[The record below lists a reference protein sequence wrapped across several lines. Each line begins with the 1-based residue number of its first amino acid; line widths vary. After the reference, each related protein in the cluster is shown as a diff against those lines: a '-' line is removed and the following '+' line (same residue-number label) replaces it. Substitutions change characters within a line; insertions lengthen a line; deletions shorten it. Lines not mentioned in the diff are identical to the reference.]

1 MNLKLPKDL
10 KLPNLDLK
18 LKTWQ
23 RRTLYGLFAAA
34 AFLFALR
41 QTFPT
46 EAVKERLVMEAAAQG
61 WELTVVDVEAAGFAG
76 IGMRGVTLE
85 SREGVRIPVERLTA
99 SLRLW
104 PLVLGRRSIAFD
116 AEVFDGHVKGY
127 AEERK
132 AGRRLVA
139 QAAGVDLSRAVPLRK
154 ATGLDLLG
162 SLRGDVDITL
172 DEKEPA
178 KSAGHAD
185 LVVEGATVNGGAVP
199 VPGMAGALTVPRIGL
214 GELSARAVVKDG
226 RIQVERL
233 AAAGADLELSGEG
246 LYAVIQPRMAYAP
259 IFGKARLKI
268 RDAFWTKGGAPALKG
283 LVDLALSPARADD
296 GSYGFQIYG
305 TLSQPQA
312 RMAP

>member
-1 MNLKLPKDL
+1 MALKLPELGVKLPKGL
-10 KLPNLDLK
+10 KLR
-18 LKTWQ
+18 TWQ
-23 RRTLYGLFAAA
+23 RRALYGLFAAI

-61 WELTVVDVEAAGFAG
+61 WQLSVVDVEAAGFGG

-85 SREGVRIPVERLTA
+85 SRDGVRIPIDRLEA

-116 AEVFDGHVKGY
+116 AEVFGGRVEGFAEQQKG
-127 AEERK
+127 
-132 AGRRLVA
+132 GRRLVA
-139 QAAGVDLSRAVPLRK
+139 QASGVDLARAIPLRK

-172 DEKEPA
+172 DEREPA
-178 KSAGHAD
+178 KSAGHAA
-185 LVVEGATVNGGAVP
+185 LVVEGATVNGGSVP
-199 VPGMAGALTVPRIGL
+199 VPGMAGALTVPKVGL

-233 AAAGADLELSGEG
+233 ATTGSDVELSGEG

-259 IFGKARLKI
+259 IFGKARLRI
-268 RDAFWTKGGAPALKG
+268 RDAFWTKGGAQSLKG
-283 LVDLALSPARADD
+283 IVDLALSRARARD

-305 TLSQPQA
+305 TLSHPQA